1 MRRTIACLVAAAVA
15 SHASAA
21 GPATA
26 CEALARSGLFK
37 HTTVTSAKV
46 VPEDAGAKLPPYC
59 EVVAV
64 LAPVPKSRIGV
75 VYRLPENWNGKLLG
89 LGGGGWA
96 GNITLAIAAP
106 GLERG
111 YATAQTDGGH
121 PGTGLRDTSWA
132 DDLTLTDFAYRAVHQ
147 MTVVGKQLVAKH
159 YGRAQSRSYFHGCS
173 TGGRQGLMEVQ
184 RFPADYDGVISGA
197 PVYNL
202 VTQTS
207 ALIRNQIFARE
218 GARVTEAQLKR
229 LNQASTAACDAQDG
243 LEDGIVT
250 DPRTCT
256 FDPGV
261 LQCDGSNAG
270 AATCL
275 TPPQLAAIRAA
286 YAGVKT
292 SKGEVV
298 AYPLTRGG
306 EADWARFIAAT
317 GPPTGSAATGVD
329 GLRLLMFGKA
339 DFDLDAFDAERDY
352 RTARGSRLARLYE
365 AADPDISAFVKRG
378 GKLLLWHGWDDAGP
392 SPFGTID
399 YFESVQKITGPK
411 VKSLDASV
419 AFFIAPGVYHCS
431 KGPGPDQFDLL
442 GTLDTWIENGAAPL
456 SMLATKAGSPMSR
469 PLCRYPAL
477 PRYKGSGHPDDAAS
491 FDCR

>member
-1 MRRTIACLVAAAVA
+1 MRNALACLAAAAVA
-15 SHASAA
+15 SQASAA
-21 GPATA
+21 DPGMA

-37 HTTVTSAKV
+37 ATTVTSAKV
-46 VPEDAGAKLPPYC
+46 VPADAGAKLPSYC

-96 GNITLAIAAP
+96 GNITLTIAAP

-121 PGTGLRDTSWA
+121 PGTGIRDTSWA
-132 DDLTLTDFAYRAVHQ
+132 NDVTLTDFGFRAVHQ
-147 MTVVGKQLVAKH
+147 MTVVGKQVVAKH

-207 ALIRNQIFARE
+207 ALVRNQIFARE
-218 GARVTEAQLKR
+218 GARVTAEQLTR
-229 LNQASTAACDAQDG
+229 LNQASTEACDAQDG
-243 LEDGIVT
+243 LKDGIVT

-256 FDPGV
+256 FDPGE
-261 LQCDGSNAG
+261 LDF
-270 AATCL
+270 
-275 TPPQLAAIRAA
+275 TPAQLAAIRAA

-317 GPPTGSAATGVD
+317 GPPTGSASVGID
-329 GLRLLMFGKA
+329 GLRTLMFGKA
-339 DFDLDAFDAERDY
+339 DFDLGAFDAERDF
-352 RTARGSRLARLYE
+352 RTARESRLARLYE

-392 SPFGTID
+392 SPFATID
-399 YFESVQKITGPK
+399 YFEKVQKITGRK
-411 VKSLDASV
+411 VKSLDTSV

-442 GTLDTWIENGAAPL
+442 GTIDTWVEKGAAPA
-456 SMLATKAGSPMSR
+456 SMLATKVNSTMSR

-477 PRYKGSGHPDDAAS
+477 PRYRGSGDPENAAS

>member
-1 MRRTIACLVAAAVA
+1 MRRALACLAAAALA
-15 SHASAA
+15 SQASAA
-21 GPATA
+21 DPRAA
-26 CEALARSGLFK
+26 CESLARNGLFK

-46 VPEDAGAKLPPYC
+46 VAADAGAKLPSYC

-75 VYRLPENWNGKLLG
+75 VYRLPEDWNGKLLG

-96 GNITLAIAAP
+96 GNITLTIAAP

-121 PGTGLRDTSWA
+121 PGTGIRDTSWA
-132 DDLTLTDFAYRAVHQ
+132 NDVAITDFGYRAVHQ
-147 MTVVGKQLVAKH
+147 MTVVGKQIVAKH

-207 ALIRNQIFARE
+207 ALVRNQIFARE
-218 GARVTEAQLKR
+218 GARVTAEQLAR
-229 LNQASTAACDAQDG
+229 LNQASTKACDAQDG

-256 FDPGV
+256 FDLGE
-261 LQCDGSNAG
+261 LDF
-270 AATCL
+270 
-275 TPPQLAAIRAA
+275 TPAQLAAIRAA
-286 YAGVKT
+286 YAGVTT
-292 SKGEVV
+292 SKGEVA

-317 GPPTGSAATGVD
+317 GPPTGSASTGID
-329 GLRLLMFGKA
+329 GLRTLMFGKA
-339 DFDLDAFDAERDY
+339 DFDLDAFDADRDF
-352 RTARGSRLARLYE
+352 RTARESRLARLYD
-365 AADPDISAFVKRG
+365 AAAPHISAFVKRG
-378 GKLLLWHGWDDAGP
+378 GELLL
-392 SPFGTID
+392 
-399 YFESVQKITGPK
+399 
-411 VKSLDASV
+411 
-419 AFFIAPGVYHCS
+419 
-431 KGPGPDQFDLL
+431 
-442 GTLDTWIENGAAPL
+442 
-456 SMLATKAGSPMSR
+456 
-469 PLCRYPAL
+469 
-477 PRYKGSGHPDDAAS
+477 
-491 FDCR
+491 